1 MVIGL
6 FADLRNPAA
15 WAQPWDRVY
24 GRMLEHLERADE
36 LGVGAVWLSEH
47 HGFADGYLP
56 QPLTFA
62 AAAAARTRRMRIGT
76 AILQAPLRQ
85 AIDIAEQAAVVDIIS
100 GGRLELGLGAG
111 YRGPEFAAFGADGSR
126 RYELLE
132 QRVRDIRRLWSS
144 GEATPPPVQSRVPI
158 WIGCE
163 GPRGARMAGR
173 LGEGLLALKPELLE
187 PYTSALEDPARARMG
202 GCVNLLLADDPE
214 RAWTRVA
221 PHLRHQWQSY
231 EDYAVEGT
239 GVAPRTIDPEKL
251 RTKGHPFLPRFDVVT
266 AGQAAER
273 VAAMLGD
280 LPVEHNYFWA
290 SIAGMPDV
298 LVERH
303 IELLAGEF
311 RELTRQAVAGNRRRS
326 AAGRRHSGAPR
337 P

>member
-15 WAQPWDRVY
+15 WHQPWDRVY

-62 AAAAARTRRMRIGT
+62 AAVAARTRRMRIGT
-76 AILQAPLRQ
+76 AILQASLRP
-85 AIDIAEQAAVVDIIS
+85 AIDIAEQAAIVDILS

-132 QRVRDIRRLWSS
+132 ERVREVRRLWEF
-144 GEATPPPVQSRVPI
+144 GAATPPPQQARVPI
-158 WIGCE
+158 WVGCE

-187 PYTSALEDPARARMG
+187 PYRQALADPGAARMG

-214 RAWTRVA
+214 RAWARVA

-231 EDYAVEGT
+231 EDAAVEGT
-239 GVAPRTIDPEKL
+239 GRAPRTVDPEAL
-251 RTKGHPFLPRFDVVT
+251 RTAGHPFLPRFDVVT
-266 AGQAAER
+266 GAQAVER
-273 VAAMLGD
+273 VRAMLGD
-280 LPVEHNYFWA
+280 LPVEHIYFWA
-290 SIAGMPDV
+290 SIAAMPDD

-303 IELLAGEF
+303 IELLATEF
-311 RELTRQAVAGNRRRS
+311 HELAHQPVAENRRT
-326 AAGRRHSGAPR
+326 
-337 P
+337 